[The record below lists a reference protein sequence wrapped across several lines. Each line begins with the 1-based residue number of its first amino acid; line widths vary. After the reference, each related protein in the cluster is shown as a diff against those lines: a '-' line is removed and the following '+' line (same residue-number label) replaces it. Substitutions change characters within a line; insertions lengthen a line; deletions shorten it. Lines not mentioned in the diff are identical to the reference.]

1 MRSILMALSLVVASV
16 ASAETLDRLAAVVGD
31 EPIALSEVYELG
43 GEFIA
48 DTCPAMRRPC
58 VRTAE
63 LDILDS
69 LILRVLIR
77 QELASLGQDVTA
89 EELRR
94 TLDDVARDNGMT
106 EQSELRAA
114 VEESGERWEVYR
126 DEIRE
131 QLRQG
136 RFQNWIIAPRIPV
149 SEDERLDA
157 YRRMTRDMDGPGK
170 VKFEALTK
178 PIDPEGGP
186 EALPDA
192 VMAARAVWDQL
203 QSGELTW
210 EQALIDYHSGA
221 VTGPT
226 GDRIPA
232 VAPGGMVGALD
243 AAVFSTDVGEI
254 AEPVVA
260 SGHVFIVRVQEQIAA
275 EVRPYE
281 EVRDALDQQIK
292 ALKGEVEIEAWYQ
305 QARREAAVRILLEE
319 L

>member
-1 MRSILMALSLVVASV
+1 
-16 ASAETLDRLAAVVGD
+16 
-31 EPIALSEVYELG
+31 
-43 GEFIA
+43 
-48 DTCPAMRRPC
+48 
-58 VRTAE
+58 
-63 LDILDS
+63 
-69 LILRVLIR
+69 
-77 QELASLGQDVTA
+77 
-89 EELRR
+89 
-94 TLDDVARDNGMT
+94 
-106 EQSELRAA
+106 
-114 VEESGERWEVYR
+114 
-126 DEIRE
+126 
-131 QLRQG
+131 
-136 RFQNWIIAPRIPV
+136 
-149 SEDERLDA
+149 
-157 YRRMTRDMDGPGK
+157 
-170 VKFEALTK
+170 
-178 PIDPEGGP
+178 
-186 EALPDA
+186 
-192 VMAARAVWDQL
+192 VWDQL

-243 AAVFSTDVGEI
+243 TAVFSTDVGEI